1 MIGQVSIASID
12 FVIRYLSVYL
22 ARLDRVSATRR
33 IESGW
38 SWFTMNRSLAIL
50 VANDRR
56 TAESITE
63 GMLGS
68 RISSLTYVIRDI
80 TT

>member
-1 MIGQVSIASID
+1 
-12 FVIRYLSVYL
+12 
-22 ARLDRVSATRR
+22 
-33 IESGW
+33 
-38 SWFTMNRSLAIL
+38 MNRSLAIL
-50 VANDRR
+50 VANEIR

-68 RISSLTYVIRDI
+68 RISSLTCVIRDI

>member
-1 MIGQVSIASID
+1 
-12 FVIRYLSVYL
+12 
-22 ARLDRVSATRR
+22 
-33 IESGW
+33 
-38 SWFTMNRSLAIL
+38 MNRSLAIL